1 MKTGTHVMGRI
12 RLMGLVAMAGFCL
25 SGGGFGSIAAASDRP
40 LPASWFEVEQ
50 VDDVKALF
58 SPTLPTGA
66 LEIPA
71 AMTAA
76 KVGETITVRGTVA
89 ISKDAHGED
98 LATFILVDESMRKG
112 AAPSKDAMPQT
123 ASDIPAEGRMT
134 MQVMDGDGKVMKQRS
149 EFRARLKHG
158 AEVFVTGVVAAANG
172 KDELVVNVKVFHVP
186 HDSMPNGFFVDKAPE
201 AVDVSEARK
210 AGTMKEGDEVVLR
223 GRVGGSK
230 DPFVEGRAVFTLMGR
245 ALKAC
250 NENPDDKCSVPWD
263 YCCET
268 KADIAANSVTVQ
280 VVDGKGRP
288 LRTSMKGRRNLKE
301 LSELVVVGKV
311 TSVKGGAVV
320 VSATGAQVTK
330 VE

>member
-1 MKTGTHVMGRI
+1 MLNAKSKTCVMVRPVCVLAAMI
-12 RLMGLVAMAGFCL
+12 ALCGLATGGSAAGAGAGVTSFER
-25 SGGGFGSIAAASDRP
+25 AAADDLKAMFTP
-40 LPASWFEVEQ
+40 VLPA
-50 VDDVKALF
+50 
-58 SPTLPTGA
+58 GA
-66 LEIPA
+66 KEISA

-76 KVGETITVRGTVA
+76 KVGETITIRGNVA
-89 ISKDAHGED
+89 MSKDAFS
-98 LATFILVDESMRKG
+98 AKQAVFTLVDERLRTG
-112 AAPSKDAMPQT
+112 AAPAARALPET
-123 ASDIPAEGRMT
+123 AADIPPEGRVT
-134 MQVMDGDGKVMKQRS
+134 IQVVGADGKPLRKELNGERG
-149 EFRARLKHG
+149 LKPG
-158 AEVFVTGVVAAANG
+158 AEVFVTGKVESANG
-172 KDELVVNVKVFHVP
+172 KDALVLTATAFHVP
-186 HDSMPNGFFVDKAPE
+186 RSALPTAFFVDKAPE
-201 AVDVSEARK
+201 TARDVSEARK

-280 VVDGKGRP
+280 VVDGKGQP
-288 LRTSMKGRRNLKE
+288 LRTDMKGRRDLKE
-301 LSELVVVGKV
+301 LSEMVVIGKV